1 MPPEIPEPA
10 PETAPKPNPKPETH
24 TCPVWAKEFGLS
36 PPSAA
41 GVRATG
47 NWRLDDQ
54 VTRARYGTAVHK
66 WKGSTSH
73 G

>member
-10 PETAPKPNPKPETH
+10 PETAPKPKPPAETKS
-24 TCPVWAKEFGLS
+24 PPEWAKEFGLS

-54 VTRARYGTAVHK
+54 VTRARYDAALKK